1 TYYFLDLRVVLS
13 KNQCHQIQKHEI
25 YFKTTT
31 VVKDCDDDDS
41 IEESNFT
48 LNTYIDLIGIIKTI
62 DIPRDIFIQS
72 TKKKVRRQ
80 IISIADKDN
89 NEIKITLWGEYASNP
104 ELAIGSVV
112 VMKYIHVTSY
122 KGSKIN
128 SNI

>member
-1 TYYFLDLRVVLS
+1 
-13 KNQCHQIQKHEI
+13 
-25 YFKTTT
+25 
-31 VVKDCDDDDS
+31 
-41 IEESNFT
+41 
-48 LNTYIDLIGIIKTI
+48 
-62 DIPRDIFIQS
+62 
-72 TKKKVRRQ
+72 VRRQ